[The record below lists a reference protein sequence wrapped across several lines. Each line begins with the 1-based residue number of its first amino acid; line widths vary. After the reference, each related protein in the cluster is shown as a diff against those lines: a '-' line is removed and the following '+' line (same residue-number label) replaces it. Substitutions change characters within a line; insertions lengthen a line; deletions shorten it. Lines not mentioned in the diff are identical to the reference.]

1 MNNQSLYSRI
11 LLKLSGE
18 ALLGNRRSGI
28 DPDVNSTIAEELK
41 EVHQL
46 GVQMAIVVGGGNI
59 FRGLA
64 ATTEGM
70 ERGLAD
76 QMGMLATV
84 INGLALQDALERKGV
99 ESRHLSAIE
108 MNQIA
113 ELYIPRQAIRYLEQG
128 QVLIL
133 SAGTGSPYFSTDT
146 AAALRSLEL
155 KAEVIFKATK
165 VDGIYSSDPLKDP
178 QAKKYD
184 HISYLQVLEKGLQV
198 MDATAISLC
207 MVNKLPIIIFN
218 LLKKGNIKRA
228 ILGEPIGSIIKE

>member
-1 MNNQSLYSRI
+1 MNNQPLYSRI

-18 ALLGNRRSGI
+18 ALLGKRSLGI
-28 DPDVNSTIAEELK
+28 DPEVNSAIADEIK
-41 EVHQL
+41 EIHQL
-46 GVQMAIVVGGGNI
+46 GVQIAIVEGGGNI
-59 FRGLA
+59 FRGFA
-64 ATTEGM
+64 AAMEGM

-84 INGLALQDALERKGV
+84 INGLALQDALEKKGV
-99 ESRHLSAIE
+99 KSQHLSAIE

-113 ELYIPRQAIRYLEQG
+113 ELYIPRKAIRYLEEG
-128 QVLIL
+128 QVVIL
-133 SAGTGSPYFSTDT
+133 SAGTGSPFFSTDT
-146 AAALRSLEL
+146 AAALRALEL

-178 QAKKYD
+178 QAEKYG

-198 MDATAISLC
+198 MDATAICLS

-218 LLKKGNIKRA
+218 LQKRGNIKRA
-228 ILGEPIGSIIKE
+228 ILGEPVGSIIKE

>member
-1 MNNQSLYSRI
+1 MNNQPLYSRI

-18 ALLGNRRSGI
+18 ALLGKRSAGI
-28 DPDVNSTIAEELK
+28 DPEVNSAIAEEIK
-41 EVHQL
+41 EAQQL
-46 GVQMAIVVGGGNI
+46 GVQIAIVVGGGNI
-59 FRGLA
+59 FRGMA
-64 ATTEGM
+64 AAMEGM

-76 QMGMLATV
+76 QIGMLATV
-84 INGLALQDALERKGV
+84 INGLALQDALERKGL
-99 ESRHLSAIE
+99 EIRHLCAIE

-113 ELYIPRQAIRYLEQG
+113 ELYIPRQALRYLENG
-128 QVLIL
+128 QVVIL

-146 AAALRSLEL
+146 AAALRALEI
-155 KAEVIFKATK
+155 KSEVIFKATK
-165 VDGIYSSDPLKDP
+165 VDGIYSSDPMKHP

-184 HISYLQVLEKGLQV
+184 HISYLEVLEKGLQV

-228 ILGEPIGSIIKE
+228 IIGEPVGSIIKE

>member
-1 MNNQSLYSRI
+1 MNNQPLYYRI

-18 ALLGNRRSGI
+18 ALLGKRSAGI
-28 DPDVNSTIAEELK
+28 DPEVNSAIAEEIK
-41 EVHQL
+41 EAQQL
-46 GVQMAIVVGGGNI
+46 GVQIAIVVGGGNI
-59 FRGLA
+59 FRGMA
-64 ATTEGM
+64 AAMEGM

-84 INGLALQDALERKGV
+84 INGLALQDALEGKGL
-99 ESRHLSAIE
+99 ETRHLSAIE
-108 MNQIA
+108 MSQIA
-113 ELYIPRQAIRYLEQG
+113 ELYIPRQALRYLEEG
-128 QVLIL
+128 QVVIF

-146 AAALRSLEL
+146 AAALRSLEI

-165 VDGIYSSDPLKDP
+165 VDGIYSADPLKDP

-184 HISYLQVLEKGLQV
+184 HISYLEVLEKGLQV

-228 ILGEPIGSIIKE
+228 IIGEPVGSIIKE

>member
-1 MNNQSLYSRI
+1 MNNQPLYSRI

-18 ALLGNRRSGI
+18 ALLGKRNSGI
-28 DPDVNSTIAEELK
+28 DPGVNSAIAEEIK

-59 FRGLA
+59 FRGLT

-84 INGLALQDALERKGV
+84 INGLALQDALERRGV
-99 ESRHLSAIE
+99 DNRHLSAIE

-113 ELYIPRQAIRYLEQG
+113 EFYLPRQAIRYLEQG
-128 QVLIL
+128 QVVIL

-146 AAALRSLEL
+146 AAALRSLEMN
-155 KAEVIFKATK
+155 AEVIFKATK

-184 HISYLQVLEKGLQV
+184 RISYLQVLEKGLQV
-198 MDATAISLC
+198 MDVTAISLC

>member
-18 ALLGNRRSGI
+18 ALLGKRNSGI
-28 DPDVNSTIAEELK
+28 DPEVNSAIAEEIK

-59 FRGLA
+59 FRGIA

-84 INGLALQDALERKGV
+84 INGLALQDALERRGV

-184 HISYLQVLEKGLQV
+184 HISYLQVLEKELQV

-218 LLKKGNIKRA
+218 LQKKGNIKRA
-228 ILGEPIGSIIKE
+228 IFGEPVGSVIKE

>member
-1 MNNQSLYSRI
+1 MNNQPLYSRI

-18 ALLGNRRSGI
+18 ALLGKRNSGI
-28 DPDVNSTIAEELK
+28 DPEVNSAIADEIK
-41 EVHQL
+41 EIHHL
-46 GVQMAIVVGGGNI
+46 GVQIAIVVGGGNI
-59 FRGLA
+59 FRGMA
-64 ATTEGM
+64 AAMEGM

-84 INGLALQDALERKGV
+84 INGLALEDALEKKGIKT
-99 ESRHLSAIE
+99 RHLSAIE

-113 ELYIPRQAIRYLEQG
+113 ELYISRNAIRYLDEG
-128 QVLIL
+128 QVVIL

-146 AAALRSLEL
+146 AAALRALEIG
-155 KAEVIFKATK
+155 AGVIFKATK

-178 QAKKYD
+178 QAEKYD

-207 MVNKLPIIIFN
+207 MVNGLPIIIFN
-218 LLKKGNIKRA
+218 LQKKGNIKRA
-228 ILGEPIGSIIKE
+228 ILGEPVGSIIKE

>member
-1 MNNQSLYSRI
+1 MNNKPIYSRI

-18 ALLGNRRSGI
+18 ALLGKESSGI
-28 DPDVNSTIAEELK
+28 DPEVNSAIAEEIK
-41 EVHQL
+41 EAHHL

-59 FRGLA
+59 FRGMVA
-64 ATTEGM
+64 AMEGM

-84 INGLALQDALERKGV
+84 INGLALEDALGRKGIKT
-99 ESRHLSAIE
+99 RHLSAIE

-113 ELYIPRQAIRYLEQG
+113 ELYIPRNAIRYLDDG
-128 QVLIL
+128 QVVIL

-146 AAALRSLEL
+146 AAALRALEIG
-155 KAEVIFKATK
+155 AEVIFKATK

-178 QAKKYD
+178 QAEKYD

-207 MVNKLPIIIFN
+207 MVNRLPIIIFN
-218 LLKKGNIKRA
+218 LQKKGNIKRA
-228 ILGEPIGSIIKE
+228 ILGEPVGSIIKE